1 MSGKHESGGV
11 HKPNPRELLD
21 AYFDGDL
28 DRAGKA
34 KLHEALR
41 EDHLLAE
48 EFSRTSEA
56 VSMLRQCGS
65 NNGLSVDLTDRVLA
79 RCEVRRGYLNRR
91 GRRFVLAGR
100 SAVVM
105 AAMAIVAG
113 VAVWIRLT
121 PPDLRL
127 PDSQRPL
134 GVLLESGNSDAAD
147 LRMVPPSVQRDLA
160 DSVDQNK
167 VERTIVYG
175 LPTDSPESFST
186 FGRGATGLDTA
197 ATARL
202 PLVAR
207 SADPLRRGAMAW
219 RAEPLPM
226 DPQRAASYVPQP
238 GDIDWWNRSEPTA
251 GARPMPGRA
260 RGHWLLLRRGHDPTL
275 ADLIQAERDRE

>member
-1 MSGKHESGGV
+1 MSRKHEPGGM
-11 HKPNPRELLD
+11 HGPNPRELLD
-21 AYFDGDL
+21 TYFDGDL

-34 KLHEALR
+34 RLHKALR

-56 VSMLRQCGS
+56 VSMLRHCGS
-65 NNGLSVDLTDRVLA
+65 NNGLGIDLTDRVLA
-79 RCEVRRGYLNRR
+79 RCEVRRGYLNRQ

-100 SAVVM
+100 SAVAM
-105 AAMAIVAG
+105 AALAIVAG
-113 VAVWIRLT
+113 VVVWVRLT
-121 PPDLRL
+121 PPELRL
-127 PDSQRPL
+127 PESQRPL

-175 LPTDSPESFST
+175 LPADSPESFSA
-186 FGRGATGLDTA
+186 FGKAPAGLDTG

-207 SADPLRRGAMAW
+207 AADPRGHGAMAW

-226 DPQRAASYVPQP
+226 GPQRAASFVREP
-238 GDIDWWNRSEPTA
+238 GDIDWWNRSEATA

-260 RGHWLLLRRGHDPTL
+260 HGHWLLLRRGGEPTL